1 MAEVT
6 QIRKRNGDTVEFS
19 MEKVE
24 KAISKAFIAT
34 QGGVDETILADIA
47 EKVAEK
53 VNLRFGGTVPSV
65 EDIQNIVEESLMER
79 GFFPVA
85 RNYIIYRYE
94 HAKIREEKKQEVFEK
109 LSKNDL
115 YVVKRDGKRE
125 KFSLEKL
132 RQTLTFAAK
141 GYEKEIDV
149 EAVIEQCQAELHED
163 ISTKDIGKALV
174 MAVRAR
180 VELDPAYSWVASRLQ
195 NNLMYK
201 EAMGDH
207 LDYNNLDTVY
217 RDAFKNSVRKGVEL
231 NLLDPRM
238 LLFDLNKIAEGLE
251 PMRDNNL
258 QYLGLQTLSDRYF
271 TREPRTSKLIETPQ
285 MFWMRVAMGLAISEP
300 NKEEAAQG
308 FYELISNLRYVP
320 STPTLFHAGTTKPK
334 SSCYLTTVEDDLH
347 HIFKCIG
354 DNAQLAKWSGGIGN
368 DWTNL
373 RGMGAWI
380 KGNDIE
386 SQGIIPFLKIAND
399 TTVAINRSGR
409 RRGATCAYLETWHY
423 DIEDFLEIKRNTGDE
438 RRRTPDMNTANWVP
452 DLFMKRVEE
461 DAMWTLFSSEET
473 PDLHHIYGSAFE
485 KKYQLYE
492 EMADKGQI
500 RMFKRM
506 RARDLWKK
514 MLSMLFETGHPW
526 ITFKDPSNVRSPQDH
541 VGVVHCSNLCTEI
554 TLNTSA
560 DETAVCNIGSLNLA
574 AHMVDGKLDYE
585 MLATSAKMGLRM
597 LDNVIDVNTYP
608 TKEAKLSNER
618 HRPVGLGI
626 MGLQDVLYQLNINFD
641 TDAAVQ
647 FSDELMELISFHTIM
662 ASTEL
667 AKERGAYSSFTGSK
681 WDRGLL
687 PIDTIDL
694 LEKERGQK
702 IDIDRKTR
710 LDWEGVRAAIREHG
724 MRNSNTMAI
733 APTAT
738 IANIAGC
745 YPSIEPIYK
754 NVYVKS
760 NMGGEFVVVNSY
772 LIDDLKQ
779 LGLWS
784 SSLLSEIK
792 RKEGAISEIDM
803 IPKVLR
809 EKYKETFEIDAEWLL
824 RAAASRSK
832 WIDQSQSVNIFLRT
846 TSGKRISDVYMY
858 AWKLGLKTTY
868 YMRTLAATGVEKST
882 VDLAAAIPVQDQ
894 GAVVPTVSE
903 PVAELTPNEP
913 PRVKSLLEGL
923 VTAAKKAD
931 LSTFG
936 QGPGAAYAAAGG
948 GVVTTVLEEQISQV
962 AQEAAVTVATQP
974 IKSEIVGSHMVA
986 EVSDAGL
993 KLCAIDDPDCE
1004 ACQ

>member
-1 MAEVT
+1 M
-6 QIRKRNGDTVEFS
+6 QIRKRNGDVVDFRLD
-19 MEKVE
+19 KIE
-24 KAISKAFIAT
+24 KAVHKAFIAT
-34 QGGVDETILADIA
+34 QGGVDDTVLSDLA
-47 EKVAEK
+47 EKVGEK
-53 VNLRFGGTVPSV
+53 VTIRFGGSVPSV

-79 GFFPVA
+79 GFFAVA

-115 YVVKRDGKRE
+115 YVVKRNGEKE
-125 KFSLEKL
+125 KFSMEKL
-132 RQTLTFAAK
+132 RQALAYAAK
-141 GYEKEIDV
+141 GYEKEIDLD
-149 EAVIEQCQAELHED
+149 VISEQCQAELYED
-163 ISTKDIGKALV
+163 ISTKDVGKALV
-174 MAVRAR
+174 MAVRSR
-180 VELDPAYSWVASRLQ
+180 VELDPAYSWVAARLQ

-201 EAMGDH
+201 EAMGES
-207 LDYNNLDTVY
+207 LDYSRLEEVY
-217 RDAFKNSVRKGVEL
+217 KEAFKNSIRKGIEL

-238 LLFDLNKIAEGLE
+238 LLFDLDKVAEGLVIE
-251 PMRDNNL
+251 RDSNL

-271 TREPRTSKLIETPQ
+271 TREPRTQKLIETPQ
-285 MFWMRVAMGLAISEP
+285 MFWMRVAMGLAIAEP
-300 NKEEAAQG
+300 NKEETAKD
-308 FYELISNLRYVP
+308 FYELVSNLRYVP

-386 SQGIIPFLKIAND
+386 SQGIVPFLKIAND

-423 DIEDFLEIKRNTGDE
+423 DIEDFLELKRNTGDE
-438 RRRTPDMNTANWVP
+438 RRRTHDMNTANWVP

-473 PDLHHIYGSAFE
+473 PDLHHIYGAAFE
-485 KKYQLYE
+485 RKYQLYE

-541 VGVVHCSNLCTEI
+541 AGVVHCSNLCTEI

-574 AHMVDGKLDYE
+574 AHMVDGKLDEE
-585 MLATSAKMGLRM
+585 MLANSTRMAIRM

-608 TKEAKLSNER
+608 TKEAKASNTR
-618 HRPVGLGI
+618 HRPVGVGI
-626 MGLQDVLYQLNINFD
+626 MGLQDVLFQLNINFD
-641 TDAAVQ
+641 SEAAVD
-647 FSDELMELISFHTIM
+647 FSDELMEKISYHAIL

-667 AKERGAYSSFTGSK
+667 AKERGAYTSFVGSK
-681 WDRGLL
+681 WDRGIL
-687 PIDTIDL
+687 PLDTIDL

-702 IDIDRKTR
+702 IDIDRRSR
-710 LDWEGVRAAIREHG
+710 LDWDVVRRAIKEHG

-745 YPSIEPIYK
+745 FPSIEPIYK

-784 SSLLSEIK
+784 PALLSEIK
-792 RKEGAISEIDM
+792 RRDGVISDIDM

-809 EKYKETFEIDAEWLL
+809 DKYKETFEIDAEWLL
-824 RAAASRSK
+824 RAAAARSK
-832 WIDQSQSVNIFLRT
+832 WIDQSQSVNIFLKT

-868 YMRTLAATGVEKST
+868 YLRTLAATSVEKAT
-882 VDLAAAIPVQDQ
+882 VELKETAPVNDA
-894 GAVVPTVSE
+894 GS
-903 PVAELTPNEP
+903 VAPAMPEQAPEGINVNP
-913 PRVKSLLEGL
+913 PKVKSLLEGL
-923 VTAAKKAD
+923 VSAAKKTD
-931 LSTFG
+931 LVGFG
-936 QGPGAAYAAAGG
+936 HGPGAALAVAGG
-948 GVVTTVLEEQISQV
+948 GAVASATEEINQV
-962 AQEAAVTVATQP
+962 AQAAAAVMDKPKV
-974 IKSEIVGSHMVA
+974 EIVKSTKVP